1 MEDNNEMDIEA
12 KPKINNYMQ
21 DIKAPVHESEHEAE
35 TTTEQKHNMEED
47 LDPTAEA
54 PMAAPETEDR
64 PEPSTEIKERMGG
77 QTIGQVK
84 HMEQQTPQRP
94 TSLPPTPPP
103 PIRTSKNS
111 PNPQRKKMLIKIF
124 GIFFGVIAVLLV
136 ASFIY
141 VMGAGEEPGIF
152 ARIFGVEQAIA
163 VNWFIGFI
171 MLLFFIISI
180 ALFALTMFALIKLGK
195 TPKEDIEM
203 KKKGKKFV
211 IIMGSVLFLYLII
224 WMISFVYLD
233 TKRMIPEKDRLLDIT
248 TEPVDTVNL
257 TAPVTIKF
265 DASNIKV
272 PASGFRIISYNW
284 DFGDGK
290 TGTGQLVSHLYEN
303 KGKNG
308 RFDVT
313 LEVTFR
319 NDKTGEELPG
329 EYGRVVTIGNQALS
343 AVFKA
348 KPMLG
353 DAPLKV
359 EFDASDST
367 DPDGIIEEYKW
378 DMDGD
383 GEFDDEE
390 GIKVEY
396 EFKEAGDYMVGL
408 EVTSTTGETATS
420 EQEIGVKEADLPEA
434 VIGISGSPETLLT
447 NEEYTFKADDS
458 SSPNGKITKYEWDFG
473 DGTDTETTKNTS
485 HSYTKSGI
493 YTITLTVTDEDDKK
507 GKTTKEM
514 TVGAAK
520 GIPKAAIETDPA
532 STGGTISGE
541 APFTVVFDASGST
554 DPDKNIVDYE
564 WDFNGDGTIDK
575 YGAVVSYTFEQKGNY
590 TAAVTVL
597 DADDNQ
603 AKAEI
608 SVKVAQQGMTA
619 NIKTDKVDGNVPL
632 TVSFDASGSSYQGGN
647 ITSYRWNFGD
657 GTSPK
662 LGEAQISHKYT
673 SIGTYTASV
682 EVIADDNTTK
692 KAEVLITVRE
702 IPLTACFTSVF
713 NEGPAPFENSFDPS
727 CSTGTINS
735 YFWDFGDGNTSTDL
749 KPQHIFTNAG
759 TYTVTLEIS
768 DNENT
773 VSSSSLVVKAT

>member
-1 MEDNNEMDIEA
+1 MEDNNELDIEA

-21 DIKAPVHESEHEAE
+21 DIKTPVKKVETEIES
-35 TTTEQKHNMEED
+35 KED
-47 LDPTAEA
+47 IDPTADA
-54 PMAAPETEDR
+54 PMAAPEREAR
-64 PEPSTEIKERMGG
+64 PESG
-77 QTIGQVK
+77 QTIGQIK
-84 HMEQQTPQRP
+84 NMEPRISP
-94 TSLPPTPPP
+94 NLPPTPPVS
-103 PIRTSKNS
+103 PIRTSKSS
-111 PNPQRKKMLIKIF
+111 PSPRRKMLIKILS
-124 GIFFGVIAVLLV
+124 IFFGVIAVLLI

-141 VMGAGEEPGIF
+141 VMVAGEDPGIF

-171 MLLFFIISI
+171 HMLFFIISI
-180 ALFALTMFALIKLGK
+180 GLFAITMFALIKLGK
-195 TPKEDIEM
+195 TAKEDLEM

-211 IIMGSVLFLYLII
+211 IIMGSVLFTYLII

-248 TEPVDTVNL
+248 TVPEDTTNL
-257 TAPVTIKF
+257 TAPITIKF

-272 PASGFRIISYNW
+272 PANGFRIISYNW

-303 KGKNG
+303 KGKTG
-308 RFDVT
+308 RFDVK

-319 NDKTGEELPG
+319 NEKTGEELPG

-343 AVFKA
+343 AVFTA
-348 KPMLG
+348 TPMEG

-359 EFDASDST
+359 AFDASDST
-367 DPDGIIEEYKW
+367 DPDGIIEEYNW
-378 DMDGD
+378 DLDGD
-383 GEFDDEE
+383 GEFDDDE
-390 GIKVEY
+390 GIKIEY
-396 EFKEAGDYMVGL
+396 EFEEAGDYTVGL
-408 EVTSTTGETATS
+408 KVTSTTGETALS
-420 EQEIGVKEADLPEA
+420 EQEIAVKEADSPEA

-447 NEEYTFKADDS
+447 SQEYTFKADDS
-458 SSPNGKITKYEWDFG
+458 SSPNGKITKYKWDFG
-473 DGTDTETTKNTS
+473 DGTDIETTKSTS
-485 HSYTKSGI
+485 HSYSKSGV
-493 YTITLTVTDEDDKK
+493 YTITLTVTDEENNE
-507 GKTTKEM
+507 GKAEREI

-532 STGGTISGE
+532 SLGATISGE
-541 APFTVVFDASGST
+541 APFTVVFDASGTT
-554 DPDKNIVDYE
+554 DADNNIVDYE
-564 WDFNGDGTIDK
+564 WDFNGDGVVDK

-590 TAAVTVL
+590 TASVMVI

-603 AKAEI
+603 GKAEI

-619 NIKTDKVDGNVPL
+619 SIKTDKVDGNVPL

-647 ITSYRWNFGD
+647 ITSYKWNFGD

-692 KAEVLITVRE
+692 KTEILITVRE

-713 NEGPAPFENSFDPS
+713 NEGTAPFENSFDPS

-749 KPQHIFTNAG
+749 KPQHIFTNPG
-759 TYTVTLEIS
+759 SYTVKLEIS